1 MIIKNMQQ
9 LERELK
15 KQARKAMQVTKAKVE
30 ADMFEETGGFYG
42 GTQPKMYERTGALA
56 NTPMTTD
63 IEESGNTLAFNALL
77 NPNYTYD
84 TGKKPSMSAVLAA
97 ANDHS
102 LASGYGL
109 RPPVGRQHFW
119 DRALVKMENTFNST
133 MRSFFGD

>member
-15 KQARKAMQVTKAKVE
+15 KQVRKAMQVTKAKVE
-30 ADMFEETGGFYG
+30 ADMFEETGGFYD

-56 NTPMTTD
+56 NTPKTTKM
-63 IEESGNTLAFNALL
+63 EESGNSFAFNALL
-77 NPNYTYD
+77 DTNYTYD
-84 TGKKPSMSAVLAA
+84 TGKRPPMNAVLAA

-102 LASGYGL
+102 LAPGYGL

-119 DRALVKMENTFNST
+119 DRALVKMEDTFNNT